1 VSARTIH
8 ARARIR
14 TRRPAV
20 ALLAALV
27 GVVLLA
33 SPAWAHD
40 ELLTT
45 TPTAG
50 QTVPT
55 VPPEVV
61 LTFAEPP
68 LGLGLAVQI
77 TGPDGSDLAG
87 GHPTLADSTVHQA
100 IRSGAPPGTYTV
112 RWRITADDGHPVTGQ
127 FAFTATTAG
136 GSAASAG
143 VSPAGTAAAVPVANS
158 TASSSVLW
166 WVAPVALLLLAGAL
180 LAGTTVRRRRREVL
194 RRAPEGA
201 LDG

>member
-1 VSARTIH
+1 M
-8 ARARIR
+8 
-14 TRRPAV
+14 
-20 ALLAALV
+20 LAALV

-45 TPTAG
+45 TPSAG
-50 QTVPT
+50 QTVAA

-77 TGPDGSDLAG
+77 TGPDGRDLAG
-87 GHPTLADSTVHQA
+87 GQPTLVGSTVHQA
-100 IRSGAPPGTYTV
+100 IRSGAPAGAYTI
-112 RWRITADDGHPVTGQ
+112 RWRITADDGHPVTGH

-143 VSPAGTAAAVPVANS
+143 TSPAGTARAVPVANS
-158 TASSSVLW
+158 TAGSSVLW
-166 WVAPVALLLLAGAL
+166 WLATAALLLLAGAL
-180 LAGTTVRRRRREVL
+180 LAGTTLRRRRREVL